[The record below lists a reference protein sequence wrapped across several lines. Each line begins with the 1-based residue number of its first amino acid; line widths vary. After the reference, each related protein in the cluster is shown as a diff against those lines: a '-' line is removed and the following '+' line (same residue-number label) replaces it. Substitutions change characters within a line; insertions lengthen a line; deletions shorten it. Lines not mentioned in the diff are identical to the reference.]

1 MQKDNRNLLH
11 GRIPA
16 SSSCGIPAASAVGYA
31 CRRKMETSFIAG
43 FPQAGFAAGQKAN
56 KDNFGR

>member
-1 MQKDNRNLLH
+1 MAGYPLLQ
-11 GRIPA
+11 
-16 SSSCGIPAASAVGYA
+16 AAGYPLLRA
-31 CRRKMETSFIAG
+31 AGYVFKRKMETSFIAG